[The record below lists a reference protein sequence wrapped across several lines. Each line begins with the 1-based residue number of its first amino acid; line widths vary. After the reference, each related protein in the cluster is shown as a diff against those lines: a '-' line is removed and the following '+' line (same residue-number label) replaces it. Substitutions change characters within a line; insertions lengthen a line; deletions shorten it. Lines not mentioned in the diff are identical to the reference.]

1 MDIIWSLKLRE
12 AAAKSFEKDIDELA
26 AAEEARF
33 CVDLS
38 PVKVRE
44 LCDKI
49 LLLPH
54 QGLALLF
61 CRYCF
66 LLSPED
72 VESLF
77 QVKNAKGRFRFFSRL
92 LSACMG
98 LEETQRI
105 SDASLAK
112 ACNQAMRIYLRR
124 ELKESAGGDWGENSR
139 INSVFQRIGRI
150 AAIAAISFTVLFSTS
165 MAANA
170 QFREK
175 VVTLAMETFEKYSLF
190 ELKSTE
196 DPAQQDLRIYQP
208 SYIPEGATLLA
219 VVEQPELQVYDY
231 ACGDEHSFS
240 ILISREE
247 NKIYM
252 DTEHAEI
259 TPFER
264 NGMTGYCFQKEG
276 LSGLCFERD
285 GLFFAVFG
293 SIDMDELMK
302 IADSIKIF

>member
-112 ACNQAMRIYLRR
+112 ACKLFQVGREYL
-124 ELKESAGGDWGENSR
+124 LVDPDDISVAVGVGEN
-139 INSVFQRIGRI
+139 VH
-150 AAIAAISFTVLFSTS
+150 
-165 MAANA
+165 
-170 QFREK
+170 
-175 VVTLAMETFEKYSLF
+175 
-190 ELKSTE
+190 
-196 DPAQQDLRIYQP
+196 YQ
-208 SYIPEGATLLA
+208 LLA
-219 VVEQPELQVYDY
+219 
-231 ACGDEHSFS
+231 
-240 ILISREE
+240 
-247 NKIYM
+247 
-252 DTEHAEI
+252 
-259 TPFER
+259 
-264 NGMTGYCFQKEG
+264 
-276 LSGLCFERD
+276 
-285 GLFFAVFG
+285 AV
-293 SIDMDELMK
+293 DL
-302 IADSIKIF
+302 AVLPR